1 MAGITLAWLLGETV
15 IVWRSVAK
23 KHRPPMPG
31 ELLGSSVFFALLA
44 MLAEYQPART
54 TATLM
59 AYGVVL
65 AAYLEAP
72 IVTTGK
78 TTATAAATPKATTS
92 KTATAGA

>member
-1 MAGITLAWLLGETV
+1 MGLFMFAWLTGEGI
-15 IVWRSVAK
+15 IVWRWVKNGA
-23 KHRPPMPG
+23 PPTPG
-31 ELLGSSVFFALLA
+31 SLLLPSGVYLALA

-78 TTATAAATPKATTS
+78 TSTAAAATPKATTS
-92 KTATAGA
+92 KTAVAGG

>member
-72 IVTTGK
+72 IVTTK
-78 TTATAAATPKATTS
+78 STTAAAATPKATMT